1 MTDRSLAQ
9 LSLERNHTAI
19 NRITCRDP
27 SQTEFKEFYRG
38 RGRIEGAREIKDS
51 TRKTYRIK
59 LPSHTWDH

>member
-1 MTDRSLAQ
+1 MKEPEKSK
-9 LSLERNHTAI
+9 
-19 NRITCRDP
+19 TCRDP

-59 LPSHTWDH
+59 LPSHSWDH